1 MLGKIWKS
9 SAGKVWMIVGAVLIV
24 LALVVSILLST
35 VFYDVVGL
43 VFGRRR
49 PIYAEGIVSMYPALN
64 STSKE
69 EAFAHSNALNID
81 VCEEGFVLLK
91 NGADPASLEDDALPL
106 TRGARVSVFGKNSV
120 DLSYGAAVRAGA
132 AA

>member
-81 VCEEGFVLLK
+81 VCEEGSCSLK
-91 NGADPASLEDDALPL
+91 TAPIPLRSRTTLYRSQEARAFPYSARTPSTSLTA
-106 TRGARVSVFGKNSV
+106 
-120 DLSYGAAVRAGA
+120 AAVRAGSA
-132 AA
+132 A